1 MLLQS
6 EEVLPATGF
15 TAGGDHP
22 IQSAVF
28 DETVWGGHFLT
39 DDQWH
44 PVLGPESGEH
54 ETLKEEV
61 RMMVTIAVDNTDDD
75 TAVAIKQKLRLINAI
90 QCLGIGYHFEMEI
103 EEALKKVYTLGGE
116 SFIESYDDIDLHHVS
131 LWFRLLRQQGFR
143 VSSDVFRKFKDGD
156 KGKFK
161 ESLALDGQ
169 GLLSLYEAAH
179 VAIHGEEDM
188 LDEALSFTT
197 KNLELVIQDPKTS
210 SSFKKQVEF
219 SLALPIWKC
228 VPRTLARH
236 RIDVYSETEE
246 QEALA
251 SPNETVIL
259 KLAKL
264 DFNMVQGVHQQEL
277 HELTM
282 SHRVGRII
290 LTKCGAVL
298 TLMDDFYD
306 NFGDYE
312 QLEIL
317 TGAIQRLDILALEEL
332 PEAMMKDAYRV
343 VVVNLFQEME
353 QAVSETAGPT
363 YGLQVECRR
372 RLPTSRLPAATRP
385 SPSSAARLLPPTVAL
400 LSPATRIVDDM
411 ETRGL
416 PVASPTRPPLLSPDD
431 PEVRPSLMS
440 SLPPRQPTTQRES
453 SSFRRPEARR
463 RSRALPPDPP
473 SSASA
478 PPISCSSS
486 RLDQLEPV
494 APVAHFAA
502 PTVPIDDLTAS
513 PFKNWCRSLLAE
525 AWWRTEGHVPTLG
538 EYLAHANITSS
549 YFFVC
554 ASAYLG
560 IGPEL
565 ATREA
570 FQWVTDKTNK
580 MVLASASICR
590 VQNDIMSYSFEQERL
605 HVASAVQCYI
615 KEHGV
620 SDEEAILAL
629 LGRIS
634 DAWKDMTEVMCCQ
647 KPITPFPAALLSPVI
662 NFARSIS
669 VIYLK
674 ADAFTYPQL
683 LKERIAALFIDPVPL

>member
-6 EEVLPATGF
+6 DEVLPATGF
-15 TAGGDHP
+15 PAGADHP

-28 DETVWGGHFLT
+28 DETLWGGHFLT
-39 DDQWH
+39 NDQGH
-44 PVLGPESGEH
+44 PVLGPESREY

-75 TAVAIKQKLRLINAI
+75 TVAIKQKLRLINAI

-103 EEALKKVYTLGGE
+103 EEALKKVYTLGLGGD
-116 SFIESYDDIDLHHVS
+116 SFIEKYDDIDLHHVS

-143 VSSDVFRKFKDGD
+143 VSPDVFRKFKDGD

-246 QEALA
+246 QEAALA
-251 SPNETVIL
+251 SPNETIIL

-282 SHRVGRII
+282 WWASLETTTKFPYARDRLVECYFWINTVYPEPEHRVGRII

-332 PEAMMKDAYRV
+332 PEGMMKDAYRV
-343 VVVNLFQEME
+343 VIFNLFQEME
-353 QAVSETAGPT
+353 QAVSETSGPT
-363 YGLQVECRR
+363 YGLDYCKQE
-372 RLPTSRLPAATRP
+372 
-385 SPSSAARLLPPTVAL
+385 
-400 LSPATRIVDDM
+400 
-411 ETRGL
+411 
-416 PVASPTRPPLLSPDD
+416 
-431 PEVRPSLMS
+431 
-440 SLPPRQPTTQRES
+440 
-453 SSFRRPEARR
+453 
-463 RSRALPPDPP
+463 
-473 SSASA
+473 
-478 PPISCSSS
+478 
-486 RLDQLEPV
+486 
-494 APVAHFAA
+494 
-502 PTVPIDDLTAS
+502 
-513 PFKNWCRSLLAE
+513 FKNWCRSLLAE
-525 AWWRTEGHVPTLG
+525 AWWRTEGHVPTLR

-570 FQWVTDKTNK
+570 FHWVTDKTNK

-590 VQNDIMSYSFEQERL
+590 LQNDIMSYSFEQERL

-620 SDEEAILAL
+620 SDEEAIVAL